1 MRMLRTRI
9 ACLVL
14 VLFTVS
20 NCALPRP
27 IQDGPPTH
35 DDPKPADAKQAET
48 KAPVVKPAEVK
59 AGEAQTEVAKA
70 ADAKPEDA
78 KKWDVDA
85 APGPKHDVTIDV
97 TEGTWMNVDLSP
109 DGKEIAF
116 DLLGDIYTLPIE
128 GGEAHAL
135 THDVA
140 WQMQPRYSPDG
151 KHIAFTSDQGGGDNV
166 WVMERDGSKAKAVT
180 AESYRLLN
188 EPAWSPDGQFIA
200 ARKHFTSHRS
210 LGAGE
215 IWLYHTTGGDGLQ
228 LTTRANEQKDLGEP
242 AFSPDGR
249 YVYFSYDSTPGD
261 SFQYNKDSNGQ
272 IYAIDRLDREK
283 GERIQLV
290 TGPGGAC
297 RPTPSHDGRK
307 LAFVRR
313 VRFHTCLFVMDL
325 QSGASELVYP
335 DLERDMQESW
345 AIHGVYPTMA
355 WTNDDR
361 EIVLYARGKI
371 RRVDIATHGGR
382 EIPFHVASTRAVE
395 DAVRFPVEVAPDEFE
410 VKALRNVRVSP
421 QGDRVAYQAL
431 GHVWVCDVATGS
443 SQTPASP
450 LKTSG
455 APHRLTTDAQH
466 FEFMPSFSRDGKS
479 IVYVAWGDDDLGSVR
494 VASVSD
500 GASRALT
507 LEPGH
512 YFDPVFSPDGA
523 TVVYVKSTGGF
534 LVSPLWAHDPG
545 VYKVATK
552 GGGPVLIAK
561 DGANPQFGAEPA
573 RVYLYSEEDGK
584 DTDKH
589 TLWSIGLDGLDRRTN
604 LTSENAVQFALSAD
618 GKWVAFQE
626 RFNAYIAPFVATG
639 RDQAIGPKSKAIPV
653 ARASHDAGENLQ
665 FSGDSKRLYWSLGP
679 QLYDRDLTD
688 AFAFLDGAP
697 EKLPT
702 PPESGLDISFK
713 AKQAKPDGS
722 FALVGARIVTMHGDD
737 VIEDGTIVVEKNRI
751 TAVGPRA
758 SVHVP
763 TGARSYDVHG
773 TTIVPGFV
781 DVHAHGPQSA
791 DGITPQ
797 RNWVHA
803 ANLAYGVTTIHDP
816 SNDTNSIFA
825 AAELARTGAILS
837 PRTFSTGTILYGATG
852 SFKAEI
858 DSLDDALSHL
868 RRLKAVGA
876 VSVKS
881 YNQPRREQRQM
892 IIEAARQLHMMVV
905 PEGGSLLEHNLTMV
919 VDGHT
924 GVEHSLPVE
933 RIYKDVVQ
941 LWSGS
946 KTGYTPTLI
955 VGYGG
960 LDGEHYWYQHMNV
973 WEQNPLQAFVPHFV
987 LDPRSRRRPMAPD
1000 EDYNILRS
1008 AGIVKSLVDARAH
1021 AQLGAHGQLAGMGAH
1036 WELWL
1041 IAQSGI
1047 TNMQALRCA
1056 TLDGARYL
1064 GFDGDIGS
1072 IEPGKLADMI
1082 VMEKN
1087 PLDDIH
1093 NTNSI
1098 RWTVL
1103 NGRIY
1108 DAHTLAPADGGP
1120 GVEPQFFFTGMQEGM
1135 PMQTTHTLGDDCER

>member
-1 MRMLRTRI
+1 MPMLITRI
-9 ACLVL
+9 AGLVL
-14 VLFTVS
+14 VVLSVS
-20 NCALPRP
+20 DCALPQAT
-27 IQDGPPTH
+27 QDV
-35 DDPKPADAKQAET
+35 PATDAKT
-48 KAPVVKPAEVK
+48 KAEEK
-59 AGEAQTEVAKA
+59 
-70 ADAKPEDA
+70 

-85 APGPKHDVTIDV
+85 APGPKHDVPIDV
-97 TEGTWMNVDLSP
+97 DEGTWMNVDLSP

-116 DLLGDIYTLPIE
+116 DLLGDIYVMPVA
-128 GGEAHAL
+128 GGEARAL

-140 WQMQPRYSPDG
+140 WQMQPRYAPDG

-166 WVMERDGSKAKAVT
+166 WVMERDGTKARAVT
-180 AESYRLLN
+180 NESFRLLN
-188 EPAWSPDGQFIA
+188 SPTWSPDGQYIA

-215 IWLYHTTGGDGLQ
+215 IWLYHISGGEGLQ
-228 LTTRANEQKDLGEP
+228 LTTRANDQKDLGEP

-261 SFQYNKDSNGQ
+261 TFQYNKDSTGQ

-283 GERIQLV
+283 GERVAFV

-297 RPTPSHDGRK
+297 RPTPSHDGKK

-313 VRFHTCLFVMDL
+313 VRFHTCMFVMDER
-325 QSGASELVYP
+325 SGASELVYP
-335 DLERDMQESW
+335 DLERDMQETW

-371 RRVDIATHGGR
+371 RRVDVTTHGAT
-382 EIPFHVASTRAVE
+382 EIPFHVATTRSIQ

-431 GHVWVCDVATGS
+431 GHVWVRD
-443 SQTPASP
+443 
-450 LKTSG
+450 LG
-455 APHRLTTDAQH
+455 AKDAKPHRLTQDAQH

-494 VASVSD
+494 VANVTD

-534 LVSPLWAHDPG
+534 LVSPLWSHDPG
-545 VYKVATK
+545 VYRVPSA
-552 GGGPVLIAK
+552 GGEPVLITK
-561 DGANPQFGAEPA
+561 DGANPQFGAQA
-573 RVYLYSEEDGK
+573 DRVYLYSEEEGK
-584 DTDKH
+584 ETDKH
-589 TLWSIGLDGLDRRTN
+589 WLWSIGLDGLDRRTH

-626 RFNAYIAPFVATG
+626 RFNAWIAPFVETG
-639 RDQAIGPKSKAIPV
+639 RNQDIGPKSKAIPV
-653 ARASHDAGENLQ
+653 ARASRDAGENLQ

-679 QLYDRDLTD
+679 QLYERDLKD

-702 PPESGLDISFK
+702 PPESGLDISFR
-713 AKQAKPDGS
+713 AQQAKPEGS

-737 VIEDGTIVVEKNRI
+737 VIENGTIVVEKNRI
-751 TAVGPRA
+751 TAVGPSA
-758 SVHVP
+758 SVRVP
-763 TGARSYDVHG
+763 TGARAYDVHG
-773 TTIVPGFV
+773 ATIVPGFV

-791 DGITPQ
+791 AGITPQ
-797 RNWVHA
+797 RNWIHA

-837 PRTFSTGTILYGATG
+837 PRTFSTGTILYGAAG
-852 SFKAEI
+852 AEKAEI

-868 RRLKAVGA
+868 RRLQAIGA

-941 LWSGS
+941 LWTAS
-946 KTGYTPTLI
+946 KVGYTPTLI

-960 LDGEHYWYQHMNV
+960 LDGEHYWYQHMNA
-973 WEQNPLQAFVPHFV
+973 WEQQPLATFVPRFV

-1000 EDYNILRS
+1000 EDYNVLRS
-1008 AGIVKSLVDARAH
+1008 AGIVKSLVDAGGH
-1021 AQLGAHGQLAGMGAH
+1021 AQLGAHGQLAGLGAH

-1047 TNMQALRCA
+1047 TNLQALRCA

-1064 GFDGDIGS
+1064 GFDHDIGS

-1108 DAHTLAPADGGP
+1108 DAHTLAPVDGGP
-1120 GVEPQFFFTGMQEGM
+1120 GVEPRFFFTGMQEGM
-1135 PMQTTHTLGDDCER
+1135 PMQTTDVHCAGCGR